1 MNAVTMG
8 KHFITVFPK
17 GIVEIVS
24 AAQNTG
30 GLIIQT
36 GLIKTSTGVVDLYVG
51 PTNSSLSS
59 SAIIFSG
66 NGSTISG
73 SDSEIVMPYP
83 IRIPAGQALWAYAST
98 PGGAIALTWD
108 LLA

>member
-1 MNAVTMG
+1 MG
-8 KHFITVFPK
+8 KHFITAFPN
-17 GIVEIVS
+17 GVLEIVS

-36 GLIKTSTGVVDLYVG
+36 GLIKTSTGTVDLHVG
-51 PTNSSLSS
+51 PTNLSPTS

-66 NGSTISG
+66 NGSTIAG

-83 IRIPAGQALWAYAST
+83 IRIPAGQALWAYST
-98 PGGAIALTWD
+98 TPNGAIGLTWD

>member
-1 MNAVTMG
+1 MTAVTMG
-8 KHFITVFPK
+8 KHFITAFPK
-17 GIVEIVS
+17 GVLEIVS

-36 GLIKTSTGVVDLYVG
+36 GLIKTSTGTVDLYVG
-51 PTNSSLSS
+51 PTGSTISN

-66 NGSTISG
+66 NGSTIAG

-83 IRIPAGQALWAYAST
+83 IRVPAGQALWAYSST
-98 PGGAIALTWD
+98 PNGAIALTWD